1 MIPSEDLMIGNY
13 VFDNFDAKN
22 PYKITRIS
30 LDDFVAMSNGCNSYQ
45 PIPLTEDILLK
56 CGFYEHKKWFTNDY
70 ITLGYITDDRWM
82 QFEYSVSR
90 SVIDIKYLHQLQNLY
105 FALKNKELQVKL

>member
-45 PIPLTEDILLK
+45 PIPLFLLCRKMPILTRASK
-56 CGFYEHKKWFTNDY
+56 HVQSN
-70 ITLGYITDDRWM
+70 
-82 QFEYSVSR
+82 
-90 SVIDIKYLHQLQNLY
+90 
-105 FALKNKELQVKL
+105 